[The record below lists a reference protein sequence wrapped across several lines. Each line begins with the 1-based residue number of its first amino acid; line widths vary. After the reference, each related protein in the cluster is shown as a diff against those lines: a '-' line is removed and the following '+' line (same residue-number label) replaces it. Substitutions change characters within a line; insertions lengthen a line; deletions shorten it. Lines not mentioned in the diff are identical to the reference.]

1 MTTFYSY
8 GEVQEHRQ
16 GEIMKQLKKPLVSGN
31 QNVDAIARA
40 VVKEMSNLSAKIGV

>member
-16 GEIMKQLKKPLVSGN
+16 GEIFQQLKSPRASGN
-31 QNVDAIARA
+31 QSAEDIAR
-40 VVKEMSNLSAKIGV
+40 VVLKVMAENKS

>member
-16 GEIMKQLKKPLVSGN
+16 GEIMKQLKKPRESGN
-31 QNVDAIARA
+31 QNTEDIAR
-40 VVKEMSNLSAKIGV
+40 VVLKVMAENKS